1 MKQSTRILMTFV
13 GIAIGGFVGLCFTFA
28 LGMAACGSVNSS
40 GFLSEDQCKQ
50 GWGAFAYLA
59 FIAGLVGGGIWG
71 YKVLGGKSANWVIG
85 SEEQTVSKNLPA
97 GINIGDTKVAC
108 LSCGASMDVD
118 GLFCGS
124 CGAPKQEADT
134 SDSDGTTYEPKVT
147 LTTPSPSDKIKRWP
161 RLLWVIPILWFT
173 GVVGSNIGLWLAGV
187 FLLLSLCLVIPSL
200 SNKLIR
206 QARFGILVILIL
218 LFTYWAGTD
227 MGIWGPKNASEQAA
241 DQFFQAV
248 DLFNQG
254 LSEEA
259 MEKLAEHMESH
270 YYRDTHSQSGGDP
283 AAYTLRARIY
293 FRLGIKE
300 CPRGHDCD
308 YGAVKEFERS
318 VNDWE
323 KVLSA
328 CGILNAGVENSQCPK
343 AQSESHLYMSTFP
356 HLTLGRY
363 DRARELANRV
373 IASDPTHGNAY
384 HNRGRAYFGLG
395 KYERAMEDYNK
406 AIDIWDDRSIYYM
419 SRFRLFRELGKSH
432 LAENDLRLACELEK
446 QDRFNDGDPDFEEWC
461 SEDFLS
467 ALGGSTKAP
476 DPTSTHIPPTAT
488 PVPTA
493 TPNGLNH
500 FEQGEQYLWRDENYV
515 KAVESFTEYIN
526 LNPNDA
532 KGYEKRGLS
541 YQELRRYQEALTD
554 YDKAIELNTESS
566 DVYGKRGH
574 IYRDLGQYKEA
585 IKDYDKWLKLDPETL
600 WPYHYKGMAYHELG
614 QYEVAVQNWETYVEL
629 RLIESTRWIESEQ
642 AVNAYTNIGLA
653 YTELGQYQKAIEYF
667 DKILD
672 MYPNNEDVSRLKKE
686 AK

>member
-1 MKQSTRILMTFV
+1 MTFV
-13 GIAIGGFVGLCFTFA
+13 GIAIGGFVGFCFTFA

-71 YKVLGGKSANWVIG
+71 YKVLGGKAANWVIG

-227 MGIWGPKNASEQAA
+227 MGIWGPQNASEQAA
-241 DQFFQAV
+241 DQ
-248 DLFNQG
+248 
-254 LSEEA
+254 
-259 MEKLAEHMESH
+259 
-270 YYRDTHSQSGGDP
+270 Y
-283 AAYTLRARIY
+283 
-293 FRLGIKE
+293 
-300 CPRGHDCD
+300 
-308 YGAVKEFERS
+308 
-318 VNDWE
+318 
-323 KVLSA
+323 
-328 CGILNAGVENSQCPK
+328 
-343 AQSESHLYMSTFP
+343 
-356 HLTLGRY
+356 
-363 DRARELANRV
+363 
-373 IASDPTHGNAY
+373 
-384 HNRGRAYFGLG
+384 
-395 KYERAMEDYNK
+395 
-406 AIDIWDDRSIYYM
+406 
-419 SRFRLFRELGKSH
+419 
-432 LAENDLRLACELEK
+432 
-446 QDRFNDGDPDFEEWC
+446 
-461 SEDFLS
+461 
-467 ALGGSTKAP
+467 
-476 DPTSTHIPPTAT
+476 
-488 PVPTA
+488 
-493 TPNGLNH
+493 GLNH

-614 QYEVAVQNWETYVEL
+614 QYEVAVQNWETYVDL
-629 RLIESTRWIESEQ
+629 RLIESADWIESEQ
-642 AVNAYTNIGLA
+642 AKNAYTNIGLA
-653 YTELGQYQKAIEYF
+653 CIEFSQYQKAIEHF
-667 DKILD
+667 DKALKID
-672 MYPNNEDVSRLKKE
+672 PNHSGAIEGKE
-686 AK
+686 EATAFIKR

>member
-13 GIAIGGFVGLCFTFA
+13 GIAIGGFVGFCFTFA
-28 LGMAACGSVNSS
+28 LGMAACDSS

-50 GWGAFAYLA
+50 GWGAFAFLP

-71 YKVLGGKSANWVIG
+71 YKVLGGKAANWVIG

-147 LTTPSPSDKIKRWP
+147 LTTPSPSDKIKRW
-161 RLLWVIPILWFT
+161 
-173 GVVGSNIGLWLAGV
+173 
-187 FLLLSLCLVIPSL
+187 
-200 SNKLIR
+200 
-206 QARFGILVILIL
+206 QRFGILVIFIL
-218 LFTYWAGTD
+218 LFIYWVGTD
-227 MGIWGPKNASEQAA
+227 LGIWGPKNASEQAA

-259 MEKLAEHMESH
+259 MEKLAEHMESD

-476 DPTSTHIPPTAT
+476 DLTSTHIPPTDA